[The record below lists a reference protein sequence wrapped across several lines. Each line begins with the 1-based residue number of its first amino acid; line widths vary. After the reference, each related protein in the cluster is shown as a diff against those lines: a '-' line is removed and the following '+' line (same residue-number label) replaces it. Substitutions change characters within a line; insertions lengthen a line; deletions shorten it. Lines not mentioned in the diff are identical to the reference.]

1 MSKPRILFWIYR
13 FSPYK
18 HTFVMKLINVAAKN
32 IELMLYIGRHICGRP
47 TTIVIFYFQF
57 SVVNVFIIPKFE
69 SVRTIS

>member
-1 MSKPRILFWIYR
+1 
-13 FSPYK
+13 
-18 HTFVMKLINVAAKN
+18 MKLINVAAKN